1 MAEDISKISSQ
12 AAEQHDFD
20 HEFPHGGKPA
30 EVIVTSEEASPPPKT
45 EEGRELTKSTS
56 FEPYSGPVGGWGS
69 LKSVAAHLYRE
80 EVPPQRDLV
89 LWKQNKADGF
99 MCVSCAWA
107 KPRDPYPFEFC
118 ENGAKATAWEIT
130 SERIGREF
138 FAQHTCTE
146 LESWSDFD
154 LEKEGR
160 LTEPLRWDP
169 QTDKYVPVLWAE
181 AFRDIGARLKACDP
195 KKTVFYTS
203 GRASLETSYMF
214 QLFARLYGHNNLPD
228 SSNMCHEST
237 SVGLP
242 KSIGAGVG
250 TGTLEDFKHCD
261 LIIHIGQNP
270 GTNSPRILHEFQ
282 HARQR
287 GAQFI
292 VFNPMRERGLERF
305 TNPQN
310 PVEMLTLSETQIA
323 TQYCLMKSGGDIPA
337 LTGMCKTVIALD
349 DKAKANGG
357 ERILDVGLH

>member
-1 MAEDISKISSQ
+1 M
-12 AAEQHDFD
+12 
-20 HEFPHGGKPA
+20 
-30 EVIVTSEEASPPPKT
+30 TSEEASPTPKT

-56 FEPYSGPVGGWGS
+56 FEPYPGPVGGWGS
-69 LKSVAAHLYRE
+69 LRSVASHLFRE
-80 EVPPQRDLV
+80 EVPVGKDLV

-169 QTDKYVPVLWAE
+169 ETDKYVPVLWTE

-203 GRASLETSYMF
+203 RRASLETSYMF

-228 SSNMCHEST
+228 SSNMCHWASRKASAQGSGPGRWRISNTAISSFT
-237 SVGLP
+237 SARTPARTVRASCMNSSMQGSAGRSSLC
-242 KSIGAGVG
+242 SIRCASAGWNG
-250 TGTLEDFKHCD
+250 SRT
-261 LIIHIGQNP
+261 
-270 GTNSPRILHEFQ
+270 R
-282 HARQR
+282 
-287 GAQFI
+287 
-292 VFNPMRERGLERF
+292 
-305 TNPQN
+305 
-310 PVEMLTLSETQIA
+310 
-323 TQYCLMKSGGDIPA
+323 
-337 LTGMCKTVIALD
+337 KTPS
-349 DKAKANGG
+349 
-357 ERILDVGLH
+357 RC